1 VEALLRGYRLGGG
14 GGGKDVNSFIFY
26 IFNLSFNANMLCNAL
41 IIVLITVRVDA

>member
-1 VEALLRGYRLGGG
+1 VVVVVGSS
-14 GGGKDVNSFIFY
+14 KDMNSFIFY